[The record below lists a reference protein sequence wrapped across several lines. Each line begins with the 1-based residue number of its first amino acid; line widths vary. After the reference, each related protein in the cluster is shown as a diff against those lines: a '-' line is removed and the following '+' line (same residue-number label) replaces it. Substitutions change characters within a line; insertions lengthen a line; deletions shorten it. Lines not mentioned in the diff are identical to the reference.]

1 MIEREGDTRTLA
13 TELRVE
19 KFVNYD
25 YVIVQPLSVDSPETL
40 VVLL

>member
-19 KFVNYD
+19 KFANYD
-25 YVIVQPLSVDSPETL
+25 YVTVQPLSVVTPETL